1 MAVEVTIKKK
11 GFFKRKIEIPKLVFE
26 DMGYGTMDDNWRLLE
41 NEVGE
46 PTIVYSHN
54 ILERGI
60 EIVSEKE
67 EILLRLP
74 LPTGEN
80 EIRFF
85 YEYLE
90 RLCKYLKVDTFF
102 RYEEESYFDRIEDYI
117 KWDITASISAISG
130 MRESIEKKEYEE
142 MYIFGVLNPITIGPK
157 ELDFIDDSPKKLGEL
172 LHNLQSVDAYYA
184 GTKIYQRENG
194 TLFGMYVLTE
204 NVKSVIPLKPTI
216 LMNNELK
223 VEEWYVTFCYDEDID
238 GSILFDDFISSI
250 DTSDYYDATHFFIT
264 LEKEKMKEL
273 LDKYRKE
280 L

>member
-26 DMGYGTMDDNWRLLE
+26 NMGYGTTDDNWRLLE
-41 NEVGE
+41 NEIGE
-46 PTIVYSHN
+46 PTIVFHQN

-60 EIVSEKE
+60 EIVSKKE
-67 EILLRLP
+67 EILLRLS
-74 LPTGEN
+74 LPSGEN

-85 YEYLE
+85 YEYIE
-90 RLCKYLKVDTFF
+90 KLCKYLKVDTFL

-117 KWDITASISAISG
+117 KWDITASISAISS

-142 MYIFGVLNPITIGPK
+142 MYIFGVLNPIAIGPK

-184 GTKIYQRENG
+184 GVKVYERENG

-204 NVKSVIPLKPTI
+204 GIKSILPLKTN
-216 LMNNELK
+216 LFMNDDLK
-223 VEEWYVTFCYDEDID
+223 TEDWYITFCYDENIS
-238 GSILFDDFISSI
+238 GSISYSDFLSNVDSSEL
-250 DTSDYYDATHFFIT
+250 YDASHFYIT
-264 LEKEKMKEL
+264 LEKEQMIELLEKYKKEL
-273 LDKYRKE
+273 
-280 L
+280 